1 MMTTKN
7 TSPLIKPLAVL
18 IATLTAGSA
27 LAQSSQPT
35 EALKTVV
42 VTASGFEQEIKDA
55 PASISVIAKEDL
67 DDKFYRNVI
76 DAMQD
81 APGVIVTGGGDSQ
94 DISLRGMGSQYTLIL
109 VNGKRQS
116 SRETRTNSDSGGVEG
131 GWTPPIAAIERIEI
145 VRGPMSSLYGSDA
158 MGGVINIIT
167 RKVPKQWGGEVR
179 LDSTLQER
187 SESGTI
193 YQGNFYLGGPIKT
206 DTLGVQIY
214 GQYSEREEDKI
225 VSGYRERKSN
235 NVTAKLAYTPNDNH
249 DIEFEAGTSRQR
261 VYSTLGKTVAPLA
274 AGQTCG
280 RNGCPASSFT
290 DYQTSQWQLS
300 HTGRFTD
307 SISDSYMKYEEF
319 ENLAREMKIRN
330 TDVQSNFT
338 TLYDDVHTVTTGIA
352 YGYQDLTDKHGN
364 QLNTGITGI
373 DRYQWS
379 LFAEDEWQ
387 VLDRFALTAGL
398 RYDKDE
404 NYGGNVSPRIYGVWH
419 FTDTWTLKGGI
430 STGFRAPDLRQ
441 TVPGWGQTSRGGNM
455 YGNPNLDAEKSV
467 SNEIG
472 IHYGG
477 DSGLNASFTVFY
489 NDFDDKITRVACPL
503 TQCTEGPNQFGS
515 NPTTYVNVDKAIT
528 QGVEATLKLP
538 LTATLSLKGNYT
550 YTDSEQKSGANK
562 GQPLNKLPEHLL
574 NATLDWKPNDAIN
587 AWARVNYRGKESQPV
602 TTASSSTTRA
612 PSYTFVDTGASWQFD
627 KRLSFSA
634 GVYNLLNKE
643 LDMDDYG
650 YIEDGRR
657 YWLGATYTF

>member
-1 MMTTKN
+1 MMTI
-7 TSPLIKPLAVL
+7 SPATLIKPLALL
-18 IATLTAGSA
+18 IAGLTAGNA
-27 LAQSSQPT
+27 LAQTGQPAD
-35 EALKTVV
+35 ALKTVV

-55 PASISVIAKEDL
+55 PASISVIGKEDL
-67 DDKFYRNVI
+67 DNKFYRNVI
-76 DAMQD
+76 DALQD

-94 DISLRGMGSQYTLIL
+94 DISLRGMGSQYTLML
-109 VNGKRQS
+109 VDGKRQS

-158 MGGVINIIT
+158 IGGVINIIT
-167 RKVPKQWGGEVR
+167 RKVPKDWGGEVR

-187 SESGTI
+187 SESGNI

-214 GQYSEREEDKI
+214 GQYSEREEDEI
-225 VSGYRERKSN
+225 FSGYRERKSN
-235 NVTAKLAYTPNDNH
+235 NVTAKLAYTPNENH

-274 AGQTCG
+274 AGEACG

-290 DYQTSQWQLS
+290 DYQNTKWQLS
-300 HTGRFTD
+300 HTGRFTE
-307 SISDSYMKYEEF
+307 SISDSYIKYEEF
-319 ENLAREMKIRN
+319 DNLARQMKIRN
-330 TDVQSNFT
+330 TDAQSNFT
-338 TLYDDVHTVTTGIA
+338 TVYADVHTVTTGVA
-352 YGYQDLTDKHGN
+352 YNYQDLSDQTGN
-364 QLNTGITGI
+364 QLATGITDI

-379 LFAEDEWQ
+379 VFAEDEWQ
-387 VLDRFALTAGL
+387 LLDSFALTGGL

-404 NYGGNVSPRIYGVWH
+404 NYGDHFSPRIYGVWH
-419 FTDTWTLKGGI
+419 VAEAWTLKGGV

-441 TVPGWGQTSRGGNM
+441 TVPGWGQVSRGGNM
-455 YGNPNLDAEKSV
+455 YGNPNLEAEKSI

-472 IHYGG
+472 IHYGSEG
-477 DSGLNASFTVFY
+477 GLNASFTVFY
-489 NDFDDKITRVACPL
+489 NDFDDKITRVACPE

-528 QGVEATLKLP
+528 QGVEATIKLP

-550 YTDSEQKSGANK
+550 YTDSEQKSGPNQ
-562 GQPLNKLPEHLL
+562 GQPLNQLPEHLL
-574 NATLDWKPNDAIN
+574 HATLDWKPSDALS
-587 AWARVNYRGKESQPV
+587 AWARVNYRGKESQPI
-602 TTASSSTTRA
+602 TAASASTTRA
-612 PSYTFVDTGASWQFD
+612 PSYTFVDTGATWHFD
-627 KRLSFSA
+627 KSLSFSA
-634 GVYNLLNKE
+634 GIYNLLDKE
-643 LDMDDYG
+643 LDIDEYG